1 MSDNRETVVL
11 RVTGMTCEGCANA
24 VTRVVKRAD
33 PEADVKVDLSA
44 GRVDALTSADI
55 HRLAE
60 AITKAGYAATPLA

>member
-1 MSDNRETVVL
+1 
-11 RVTGMTCEGCANA
+11 
-24 VTRVVKRAD
+24 
-33 PEADVKVDLSA
+33 VKVDLNA